1 MKLREALA
9 DALVAE
15 GVEVLFALMGDA
27 NLELICDVAERCGVP
42 VVFGRHEQGVVGMAD
57 GYARFSG
64 QPGVATVT
72 QGPGLTNAAT
82 SLVVAARRRSPVL
95 LLAGDAPVGDL
106 HNPQLFEQA
115 SFGRLTAGN
124 SARIDAVA
132 PFEESVA
139 EAFRT
144 VRSNRPFVLNLPSD
158 IQNAELDSDWR
169 YERRYAIAQPVLAD
183 PTLVDSV
190 ASILVDARQPAIL
203 AGRGAVASGAGR
215 ALCELSELLAAPL
228 LTTLLAN
235 GLFDGT
241 PLNAGVCGG
250 LGDGRALR
258 SLEHCDVIVAV
269 GASLNQWTTHFGSAT
284 AGRKVIQIDVDAAA
298 FSGQARP
305 DIVLQGDARATAT
318 ALTGRV
324 RDRLTTTRAVDAEL
338 ALILD
343 ANERRDPSPY
353 LDTDHS
359 LDPRHLLDEL
369 DHALPRERSVVIG
382 GGHCAQVACF
392 TVRASAP
399 EDWTCTSIDFGAL
412 GQGLP
417 VAVGACFARPGK
429 RVTHITGDGDLMM
442 GISELDTAIRY
453 SLPLTIFVLND
464 QAMGQERHNLLQ
476 MNLPTRYA
484 DYVSPDFAGLASAL
498 GATGYRI
505 ENTDGLARINQA
517 LGGQDG
523 VVVVDV
529 RINGEYLNPVS
540 RDIAEHLG

>member
-27 NLELICDVAERCGVP
+27 NLELISDVAERCGVP

-64 QPGVATVT
+64 KPGVATVT

-95 LLAGDAPVGDL
+95 LLAGDTPVGDL
-106 HNPQLFEQA
+106 HNPQSFDQA
-115 SFGRLTAGN
+115 SFAQLTAGH
-124 SARIDAVA
+124 SERVDAPA
-132 PFEESVA
+132 AFEELLA

-144 VRSNRPFVLNLPSD
+144 VRSDSPFVLNLPGD
-158 IQNAELDSDWR
+158 VQDAELDSNWR
-169 YERRYAIAQPVLAD
+169 YDPRYVASQAVFAD
-183 PTLVDSV
+183 PAAVESV
-190 ASILVDARQPAIL
+190 VAILADARQPAIL
-203 AGRGAVASGAGR
+203 AGRGAVVSGAGP
-215 ALCELSELLAAPL
+215 ALCELSKLLAAPL

-235 GLFDGT
+235 GLFAAA

-258 SLEHCDVIVAV
+258 ALEHCDVILAV
-269 GASLNQWTTHFGSAT
+269 GASLNQWTTHFGSAMH
-284 AGRKVIQIDVDAAA
+284 GCKVIQIDSDPAA

-305 DIVLQGDARATAT
+305 DFTLQGDAKATT
-318 ALTGRV
+318 MSLTERL
-324 RDRLTTTRAVDAEL
+324 RDRITTPEL
-338 ALILD
+338 DSSVAQILD
-343 ANERRDPSPY
+343 AKEPRDPSPY
-353 LDTDHS
+353 LDTEHS
-359 LDPRHLLDEL
+359 LDPRHFLDAL
-369 DHALPRERSVVIG
+369 DRLLPRERSVVIG

-392 TVRASAP
+392 TIRASAP
-399 EDWTCTSIDFGAL
+399 QDWTCTSIDFGAL

-417 VAVGACFARPGK
+417 VAVGASFARPD
-429 RVTHITGDGDLMM
+429 RRITHVTGDGDLMM
-442 GISELDTAIRY
+442 GISELDTAIRC
-453 SLPLTIFVLND
+453 SAPLTIFVLND
-464 QAMGQERHNLLQ
+464 QAMGQERHNLLH
-476 MNLPTRYA
+476 MDLPEHLAGYP
-484 DYVSPDFAGLASAL
+484 SPDFAKLASAL

-505 ENTDGLARINQA
+505 DRADDLDQIKPA
-517 LGGQDG
+517 LETHDG

-529 RINGEYLNPVS
+529 RINGDYLNPVS

>member
-15 GVEVLFALMGDA
+15 DVQLLFALMGDA

-57 GYARFSG
+57 GYARSSG

-106 HNPQLFEQA
+106 HNAQLFDQA
-115 SFGRLTAGN
+115 SFGHLTAGYG
-124 SARIDAVA
+124 ARIDAA
-132 PFEESVA
+132 AAFEELLA

-144 VRSNRPFVLNLPSD
+144 VRSDSPFVLNLPTD
-158 IQNAELDSDWR
+158 IQNAELASDWR
-169 YERRYAIAQPVLAD
+169 YEPRYATSQPVLAD
-183 PTLVDSV
+183 PTLVDIV
-190 ASILVDARQPAIL
+190 ATTLADARRPAVL
-203 AGRGAVASGAGR
+203 AGRGAVASGAGP

-235 GLFDGT
+235 GLFDGA

-258 SLEHCDVIVAV
+258 ALEHCDVIVAV

-284 AGRKVIQIDVDAAA
+284 TGRKLIQIDADPAA

-305 DIVLQGDARATAT
+305 DVTLQGDAKATAI
-318 ALTGRV
+318 ALTDRL
-324 RDRLTTTRAVDAEL
+324 RDRLTATHLVDPAL

-343 ANERRDPSPY
+343 SAEPRDPSPY

-359 LDPRHLLDEL
+359 LDPRHFLDEL
-369 DHALPRERSVVIG
+369 DRALPPERSVVIG

-392 TVRASAP
+392 TIRASAP

-417 VAVGACFARPGK
+417 VAVGACFARPDK
-429 RVTHITGDGDLMM
+429 RVAHITGDGDLMM

-464 QAMGQERHNLLQ
+464 QAMGQERHNLVH

-484 DYVSPDFAGLASAL
+484 SYVSPDFAELASAM
-498 GATGYRI
+498 GAAGYRI
-505 ENTDGLARINQA
+505 ESTDGLAQINQA
-517 LGGQDG
+517 LEGRDG

>member
-1 MKLREALA
+1 
-9 DALVAE
+9 
-15 GVEVLFALMGDA
+15 MGDA

-64 QPGVATVT
+64 EPGVATVT

-82 SLVVAARRRSPVL
+82 SLIVAARRCSPVL

-106 HNPQLFEQA
+106 HNPQLFDQA

-124 SARIDAVA
+124 SARVDAAA
-132 PFEESVA
+132 PFEELLA
-139 EAFRT
+139 EGFRT
-144 VRSNRPFVLNLPSD
+144 VRSNNPFVLNLPSD
-158 IQNAELDSDWR
+158 IQNAELGQGWR
-169 YERRYAIAQPVLAD
+169 YERRYAASQPMLAA

-190 ASILVDARQPAIL
+190 AAVLADARQPAIL
-203 AGRGAVASGAGR
+203 AGRGAVVSGAGP
-215 ALCELSELLAAPL
+215 ALCEVAELLAAPL

-235 GLFDGT
+235 GLFDGE

-258 SLEHCDVIVAV
+258 VLEHCDVIMAV

-284 AGRKVIQIDVDAAA
+284 AGRKVIQIDSDPAA
-298 FSGQARP
+298 FSGQALP
-305 DIVLQGDARATAT
+305 DITLQGDATANVT
-318 ALTGRV
+318 ALAGRV
-324 RDRLTTTRAVDAEL
+324 RDRLTRARAMDAEL
-338 ALILD
+338 ALIL
-343 ANERRDPSPY
+343 AARERRDPSPY

-359 LDPRHLLDEL
+359 LDPRHFLDEL

-392 TVRASAP
+392 SVRASAP
-399 EDWTCTSIDFGAL
+399 GDWTCTSIDFGAL

-417 VAVGACFARPGK
+417 VAVGACFARPDR

-442 GISELDTAIRY
+442 GISELDTAVRY
-453 SLPLTIFVLND
+453 SVPLTIFVLND
-464 QAMGQERHNLLQ
+464 QAMGQERHNLLH
-476 MNLPTRYA
+476 MDLPTRYA
-484 DYVSPDFAGLASAL
+484 TYPSPDFARLASAL

-505 ENTDGLARINQA
+505 ENADELSQIGQA
-517 LGGQDG
+517 LEGHEG

-529 RINGEYLNPVS
+529 RINGEYRNPVS

>member
-27 NLELICDVAERCGVP
+27 NLELICDVGERCGVP

-95 LLAGDAPVGDL
+95 VLAGDTPVGDL
-106 HNPQLFEQA
+106 HNPQLFDQA

-124 SARIDAVA
+124 SARVDAA
-132 PFEESVA
+132 GPFEDLLAS
-139 EAFRT
+139 AFRA
-144 VRSNRPFVLNLPSD
+144 VRSNSPFVLNLPGD
-158 IQNAELDSDWR
+158 VQNAELDSGWR
-169 YERRYAIAQPVLAD
+169 YEARYAASQPVLAD
-183 PTLVDSV
+183 PTLVDRV
-190 ASILVDARQPAIL
+190 ATILADARQPAIL
-203 AGRGAVASGAGR
+203 AGRGAVTSGAGP
-215 ALCELSELLAAPL
+215 ALCELSEQLAAPL

-235 GLFDGT
+235 GLFAGARW
-241 PLNAGVCGG
+241 NAGVCGG

-258 SLEHCDVIVAV
+258 ALERCDVIVAV

-284 AGRKVIQIDVDAAA
+284 TGRRVIQIDADPAA

-305 DIVLQGDARATAT
+305 DLALQGDATAT
-318 ALTGRV
+318 AVALIERL
-324 RDRLTTTRAVDAEL
+324 RDRLTTTRSVDPAL
-338 ALILD
+338 ALILHD
-343 ANERRDPSPY
+343 TEPRDPAPY

-359 LDPRHLLDEL
+359 LDPRHFL
-369 DHALPRERSVVIG
+369 HALENALPSERSVVIG

-392 TVRASAP
+392 TIRASAP
-399 EDWTCTSIDFGAL
+399 KDWTCTSVDFGAL
-412 GQGLP
+412 GQALP
-417 VAVGACFARPGK
+417 VAVGACFAR
-429 RVTHITGDGDLMM
+429 RERRITHVTGDGDLMM
-442 GISELDTAIRY
+442 GFSELDTAIRY

-464 QAMGQERHNLLQ
+464 EAMGQERHNLVHS
-476 MNLPTRYA
+476 NLPTRYA
-484 DYVSPDFAGLASAL
+484 SYPSPDFAALASAL
-498 GATGYRI
+498 GASGYRI
-505 ENTDGLARINQA
+505 ENTDGLAQINQA
-517 LGGQDG
+517 LAGHDG
-523 VVVVDV
+523 VVIVDV